1 MTMQVLCV
9 QVGCNND
16 LKSFT
21 PYSVG
26 KFHSDLLS
34 KVGRNIFFLKTQITV
49 IGLYTIFFS
58 ILLFDCNELVTGS
71 RWIAVDTINEELTL
85 RLFLV
90 LCILKNIRQ
99 RLILFGGV
107 ITCRRFFRIE
117 CVVDYLRKTDCNFPY
132 LTYCHFIS
140 HLSGRRNCRST
151 SA

>member
-16 LKSFT
+16 LKSFA

-26 KFHSDLLS
+26 KFHSNLLS
-34 KVGRNIFFLKTQITV
+34 KVRGNIFFLKTEITV
-49 IGLYTIFFS
+49 IGLYAIFFS
-58 ILLFDCNELVTGS
+58 VLLFNRYELVTGS
-71 RWIAVDTINEELTL
+71 RGVAVDTVNIELTL

-90 LCILKNIRQ
+90 LCILKNISQ
-99 RLILFGGV
+99 RLILFGSV
-107 ITCRRFFRIE
+107 ITRRRLFRVE
-117 CVVDYLRKTDCNFPY
+117 SVVDNLGKTDCNFPY

>member
-9 QVGCNND
+9 QVGCNHD

-21 PYSVG
+21 PYRLC

-34 KVGRNIFFLKTQITV
+34 KFRGDILFLKTEIPV
-49 IGLYTIFFS
+49 IGLYAVRFPE
-58 ILLFDCNELVTGS
+58 LLLNRYELVTGS
-71 RWIAVDTINEELTL
+71 RRIAVDTVNEKLTL

-90 LCILKNIRQ
+90 LCILKNISQ

-107 ITCRRFFRIE
+107 IICRRLFRVE
-117 CVVDYLRKTDCNFPY
+117 CIVNNLCKTDCNFPY